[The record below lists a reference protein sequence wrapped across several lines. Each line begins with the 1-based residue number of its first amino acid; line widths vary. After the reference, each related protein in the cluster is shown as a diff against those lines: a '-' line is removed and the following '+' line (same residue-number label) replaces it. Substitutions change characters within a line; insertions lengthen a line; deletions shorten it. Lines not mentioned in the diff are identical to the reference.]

1 MWRGLLVLV
10 CFNLQSADG
19 SFWSSL
25 TDLSEVLTNSTMPH
39 AATKSLSRRK
49 IPRDQPR
56 TAWEKKKMND
66 ADDGHVN
73 WWAPVEATSK
83 GYDNFNRTE
92 SWEWL
97 KDRASSLGST
107 LSSLANTSYNS
118 AAHKYET
125 FNSTAAWDSTKVQSS
140 KLASALRSKVI
151 ATKEEPP
158 PKSTKPDRPSGP
170 KEINSPGVWFAAV
183 GCVAAAGL
191 LAISTSDAPHHS
203 EVEMQMQIAAP
214 APSSPT
220 LRDEVD
226 THYEPII
233 DTTDFEGI

>member
-1 MWRGLLVLV
+1 M
-10 CFNLQSADG
+10 A
-19 SFWSSL
+19 
-25 TDLSEVLTNSTMPH
+25 H
-39 AATKSLSRRK
+39 AATKPLSRSK
-49 IPRDQPR
+49 VPRDQPR
-56 TAWEKKKMND
+56 TAWERKKIHD
-66 ADDGHVN
+66 ADGGHVN
-73 WWAPVEATSK
+73 WWAPVEAASK

-97 KDRASSLGST
+97 KDRASSLGSA

-140 KLASALRSKVI
+140 KLASALRSKAI

-158 PKSTKPDRPSGP
+158 PKSTKPDRSGP
-170 KEINSPGVWFAAV
+170 KEINITGVWFAAV
-183 GCVAAAGL
+183 GCVAVAGL

-203 EVEMQMQIAAP
+203 EVEMQMQIA